1 MANGLL
7 SPKQLYRDSAE
18 VFEEVTRPVVGP
30 MNLAQTQA
38 TQLQHMRPEGGA
50 PSIAPVGGVLYGRNL
65 AGRAAQQAR
74 SGAAYAGDMARL
86 AMEDEFA
93 LRAAKNQLA
102 RQLDQGRAQ
111 YEAARARTA
120 GQVARLIGATGMQA
134 AQGIRR
140 QQALGRDRKKEQWY
154 ANYNLAIEGGVSPQA
169 AALQATEIVGFDP
182 RTD

>member
-18 VFEEVTRPVVGP
+18 VFEEVARPVVGP
-30 MNLAQTQA
+30 RRLAQTQA
-38 TQLQHMRPEGGA
+38 AQLQHMRPEGGA
-50 PSIAPVGGVLYGRNL
+50 PSIAPVGGVVYGRNL

-93 LRAAKNQLA
+93 LRAAKNRLA

-120 GQVARLIGATGMQA
+120 GQVGRLIGATGMQA

-140 QQALGRDRKKEQWY
+140 QQVLGKDRKEAQWRAAYNEGLEQ
-154 ANYNLAIEGGVSPQA
+154 GMSPETARLFASESTQ
-169 AALQATEIVGFDP
+169 LWLE
-182 RTD
+182 R